1 MPSAETRVVTGRDDS
16 PEILFHL
23 RWVGRIALLVGA
35 LAAAGLAA
43 FLYLVA
49 DPTGRSYGEL
59 IQSHSIT
66 QGLLRPG
73 LIVGGIFLLAIA
85 AVITWMIA
93 LYSSF
98 RVAGP
103 LFRFSRNLRLAVAEG
118 ARTPIPIREGDR
130 LHAEARMLHEAMNA
144 VHDYYAEL
152 DAAITAAREC
162 AADPATRAESIR
174 QLRALHDRAHT

>member
-1 MPSAETRVVTGRDDS
+1 MPPPAAAAATDQDDS

-35 LAAAGLAA
+35 LAALGLAG

-49 DPTGRSYGEL
+49 DPAGHTYGEL

-73 LIVGGIFLLAIA
+73 LIVGGVFLLAIA

-98 RVAGP
+98 RIAGP
-103 LFRFSRNLRLAVAEG
+103 LFRFSRNLRVAIAKG
-118 ARTPIPIREGDR
+118 ARTPIPIRQGDR
-130 LHAEARMLHEAMNA
+130 LHAEARMLHEALTA
-144 VHDYYAEL
+144 VHDYYATL
-152 DAAITAAREC
+152 DAAIAAARGS
-162 AADPATRAESIR
+162 AADPAARAESIR
-174 QLRALHDRAHT
+174 RLREIHECARV